1 MIRIKKGKNNHKYH
15 KKILKLCK
23 GYYGARSR
31 CFRIANQAFIKSGQ
45 YSYRDR
51 KQKKRYFRKI
61 WIMQINAKVREYGMS
76 YNYFINKLKKKS
88 IYINRKILSNLINN
102 NSEIFEKLMLT
113 IKNNKI

>member
-23 GYYGARSR
+23 GYYGARSK
-31 CFRIANQAFIKSGQ
+31 CFKTANQAFIKAGQ

-61 WIMQINAKVREYGMS
+61 WIIQINAKVREYGIS
-76 YNYFINKLKKKS
+76 YNNFINILKKKS
-88 IYINRKILSNLINN
+88 ININRKILSNLINN
-102 NSEIFEKLMLT
+102 NPEIFKKLILT
-113 IKNNKI
+113 IKKI

>member
-31 CFRIANQAFIKSGQ
+31 CFKTANQAFIKSGQ

-51 KQKKRYFRKI
+51 KKKKGYFRKI
-61 WIMQINAKVREYGMS
+61 WIRHINAKVREYGIS
-76 YNYFINKLKKKS
+76 YSKFINKLRKKS
-88 IYINRKILSNLINN
+88 ININRKILSNIINN
-102 NSEIFEKLMLT
+102 NPKIFKKLIL
-113 IKNNKI
+113 IINK